1 MQKSQIL
8 APLAFTITLLLA
20 PRLHFLFE
28 GIDDVSTLRF
38 HSFARDGL
46 QPKAVACVRQQTN
59 TRGLVPQSFM

>member
-8 APLAFTITLLLA
+8 ALLAFTTTLLLA

-28 GIDDVSTLRF
+28 GIDYVSTLLF
-38 HSFARDGL
+38 HCFVRDGL
-46 QPKAVACVRQQTN
+46 QRKAVACVRQQTN